1 MEQKRKVRELPRGA
15 SGGFSRRWALTA
27 LTAGAALVASG
38 RVARAVC
45 APTPG
50 QTEGPFYPNAIEDDD
65 WDLTRVTG
73 GSGRAEGEV
82 IEVTGQ
88 IQDAKCR
95 PLSGCEVEVWQANT
109 HGRYSHPRDIP
120 RGRPLDP
127 NFQGYAKLT
136 TDKGGKYRFLTII
149 PGSYPAM
156 ADWIRPPHIHFKVH
170 APFNPPVT
178 TQMYFA
184 GHALNAKDL
193 LLAPLSLA
201 QRASLEVPFDE
212 IRADGIGTGTFNLT
226 LAEGW
231 APPDGLIIPG
241 KG

>member
-1 MEQKRKVRELPRGA
+1 MDRKRKVRELARGA
-15 SGGFSRRWALTA
+15 SPRFSRRKVLTG
-27 LTAGAALVASG
+27 LTAGAALVASA
-38 RVARAVC
+38 RVARAAC
-45 APTPG
+45 AITPG
-50 QTEGPFYPNAIEDDD
+50 QAEGPFYPAAIEDFD

-95 PLSGCEVEVWQANT
+95 PLSGCEVEVWQANI
-109 HGRYSHPRDIP
+109 HGRYSHPRDMP

-127 NFQGYAKLT
+127 NFQGYARLT
-136 TDKGGKYRFLTII
+136 TDKGGNYRFLTII

-156 ADWIRPPHIHFKVH
+156 ADWIRPPHIHFKVR

-184 GHALNAKDL
+184 GHALNDKDL
-193 LLAPLSLA
+193 ILAPFSQA
-201 QRASLEVPFDE
+201 QRASLEVAFDK
-212 IRADGIGTGTFNLT
+212 IRADGIRAGTFNLT
-226 LAEGW
+226 LAG
-231 APPDGLIIPG
+231 
-241 KG
+241 

>member
-1 MEQKRKVRELPRGA
+1 MARGA
-15 SGGFSRRWALTA
+15 SPRFSRRKVLTG
-27 LTAGAALVASG
+27 LTAGAALVASA
-38 RVARAVC
+38 RVARAAC
-45 APTPG
+45 AITPG
-50 QTEGPFYPNAIEDDD
+50 QAEGPFYPAAIEDFD

-95 PLSGCEVEVWQANT
+95 PLSGCEVEVWQANI
-109 HGRYSHPRDIP
+109 HGRYSHPRDMP

-127 NFQGYAKLT
+127 NFQGYARLT
-136 TDKGGKYRFLTII
+136 TDKGGNYRFLTII

-156 ADWIRPPHIHFKVH
+156 ADWIRPPHIHFKVR

-184 GHALNAKDL
+184 GHALNDKDL
-193 LLAPLSLA
+193 ILAPFSQA
-201 QRASLEVPFDE
+201 QRASLEVAFDK
-212 IRADGIGTGTFNLT
+212 IRADGIRAGTFNLT
-226 LAEGW
+226 LAG
-231 APPDGLIIPG
+231 
-241 KG
+241 